1 METIKMTRN
10 QYLKIAAVVI
20 VTIAIVNTL
29 VKRVPVAGPILGQ
42 VMAGL

>member
-1 METIKMTRN
+1 MTRN